1 MNFKGYLKDHWF
13 FSPLSVSINFMEK
26 HRIRFVYWKLKEYLF
41 LTNYSIKIWETYKN
55 CIFLQISRT
64 LLVSIIIFFPWPRMD
79 RLVRSISKSIDIHPF
94 IERIYLYVRARVDP
108 PPPSIVP
115 KCRKISSERRC
126 LTNVHSWPML
136 THDCGS
142 CVKERACPC
151 RCTRVNSKLEAKG
164 EEGGVGAAWKG
175 GWNRWFIA
183 KVCGIDGTNSLHTDT
198 RAPRLPPHLFPIR

>member
-1 MNFKGYLKDHWF
+1 MHLFANLENITRVDNNI
-13 FSPLSVSINFMEK
+13 FSLGENGSS
-26 HRIRFVYWKLKEYLF
+26 
-41 LTNYSIKIWETYKN
+41 
-55 CIFLQISRT
+55 
-64 LLVSIIIFFPWPRMD
+64 
-79 RLVRSISKSIDIHPF
+79 RSISKSIDIHPF

-175 GWNRWFIA
+175 
-183 KVCGIDGTNSLHTDT
+183 VGIGGL
-198 RAPRLPPHLFPIR
+198 

>member
-1 MNFKGYLKDHWF
+1 
-13 FSPLSVSINFMEK
+13 MEK

-64 LLVSIIIFFPWPRMD
+64 LLASIIIFFPWPRMD

-175 GWNRWFIA
+175 
-183 KVCGIDGTNSLHTDT
+183 VGIGGL
-198 RAPRLPPHLFPIR
+198 

>member
-1 MNFKGYLKDHWF
+1 
-13 FSPLSVSINFMEK
+13 MEK

-64 LLVSIIIFFPWPRMD
+64 LLVSIIIFFPWARMD
-79 RLVRSISKSIDIHPF
+79 RLVRSKSIDIHPF

-175 GWNRWFIA
+175 
-183 KVCGIDGTNSLHTDT
+183 VGIGGL
-198 RAPRLPPHLFPIR
+198 